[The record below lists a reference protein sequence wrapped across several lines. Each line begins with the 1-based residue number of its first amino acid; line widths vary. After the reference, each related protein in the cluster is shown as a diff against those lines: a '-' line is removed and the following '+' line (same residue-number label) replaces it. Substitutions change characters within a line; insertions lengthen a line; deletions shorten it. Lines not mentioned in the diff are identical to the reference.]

1 MKRLL
6 RISIEEWPIRVVFRI
21 SRGSSSS
28 VKVVVVELEQ
38 DGCIGR
44 GEASPE
50 RYGMAAE
57 IAAVGM
63 EAVRDVM
70 EQGCERSELQNILP
84 PGPVRNGLDLAL
96 WDLEAKLT
104 GRPAWEL
111 AGISELNPVPTAWTV
126 SLDTPERM
134 RATAKQ
140 HQNSPLLKIKLTGE
154 SDLERVQA
162 VRKGAPDPRLI
173 VDANESWTPQYYQQ
187 IVPGLVELG
196 VELIEQPFPAA
207 NDEILAELLRPIPV
221 CADESCRDRGDLQ
234 ELVKLYDYINIKL
247 DKTGGLTE
255 ALRLQQHA
263 RRLNL
268 GIMVGCMVS
277 TSLGIA
283 PALLLAQDADFID
296 LDGHLLLERDR
307 EPGLECKEHLILPPH
322 PELWG

>member
-1 MKRLL
+1 MKRIL
-6 RISIEEWPIRVVFRI
+6 RISIEEWPIRGVFRI

-38 DGCIGR
+38 DGRIGR
-44 GEASPE
+44 GETSPE

-57 IAAVGM
+57 MAAADM
-63 EAVRDVM
+63 EAVRAVM
-70 EQGCERSELQNILP
+70 EHGCERSDLQNILP

-104 GRPAWEL
+104 GRPVWEL
-111 AGISELNPVPTAWTV
+111 AGFDEWRPVHTAWTI

-140 HQNSPLLKIKLTGE
+140 HQNRPLLKIKLTGE

-162 VRKGAPDPRLI
+162 VRKGAPDTRLI
-173 VDANESWTPQYYQQ
+173 VDANESWSREYYQHL
-187 IVPGLVELG
+187 VPRLVELG
-196 VELIEQPFPAA
+196 IELIEQPFPAA
-207 NDEILAELLRPIPV
+207 SDEILAELPRPIPV

-234 ELVKLYDYINIKL
+234 ELFMLYDYINIKL

-255 ALRLQQHA
+255 ALKLQQQA
-263 RRLNL
+263 RGLNL

-277 TSLGIA
+277 TSLAIA
-283 PALLLAQDADFID
+283 PALLLAGDADFID
-296 LDGHLLLERDR
+296 LDGHLLLDQDR
-307 EPGLECKEHLILPPH
+307 EPGLECKEHLILPPQ

>member
-1 MKRLL
+1 MKRIV
-6 RISIEEWPIRVVFRI
+6 RIFIQEWPIRGVFRI
-21 SRGSSSS
+21 SRSSSSS

-44 GEASPE
+44 GEASPV

-57 IAAVGM
+57 IAVADM
-63 EAVRDVM
+63 EVVRDAM
-70 EQGCERSELQNILP
+70 EQGCERSDLQKILP
-84 PGPVRNGLDLAL
+84 PGPVRNGIDLAL

-104 GRPAWEL
+104 GRPVWEL
-111 AGISELNPVPTAWTV
+111 AGFDEWRSVSTAWTV

-140 HQNSPLLKIKLTGE
+140 HQNRSLLKIKLTGK

-162 VRKGAPDPRLI
+162 VRKGAPDTRLI
-173 VDANESWTPQYYQQ
+173 VDANESWSTQYYQQ
-187 IVPGLVELG
+187 TVPGLVGLG

-207 NDEILAELLRPIPV
+207 NDERLADLPRPIPV
-221 CADESCRDRGDLQ
+221 CADESCRDRSDLQ

-255 ALRLQQHA
+255 AIRLQQQA

-283 PALLLAQDADFID
+283 PALLLAQGADLID
-296 LDGHLLLERDR
+296 LDGHLLLECDR
-307 EPGLECKEHLILPPH
+307 EAGLECKEHLILPPQ

>member
-6 RISIEEWPIRVVFRI
+6 RISIEKWPIRGVFRI

-50 RYGMAAE
+50 RYGMATE
-57 IAAVGM
+57 IAVAEM
-63 EAVRDVM
+63 ETVRDVM
-70 EQGCERSELQNILP
+70 EQGCERSDLQNILP

-96 WDLEAKLT
+96 WDLETKLT
-104 GRPAWEL
+104 GRPVWDL
-111 AGISELNPVPTAWTV
+111 AGLEEWRPVLTAWTV

-134 RATAKQ
+134 LQAAKQ
-140 HQNSPLLKIKLTGE
+140 HQNRPLLKIKLTGE
-154 SDLERVQA
+154 SDLERLQA
-162 VRKGAPDPRLI
+162 VRKGAPEARLI
-173 VDANESWTPQYYQQ
+173 VDANESWSGEYYQHL
-187 IVPGLVELG
+187 VPRLVELG
-196 VELIEQPFPAA
+196 IELIEQPFPAA
-207 NDEILAELLRPIPV
+207 SDEILAELSRPIPV
-221 CADESCRDRGDLQ
+221 CADESCRDRSDLQ

-255 ALRLQQHA
+255 ALRLQQQA

-268 GIMVGCMVS
+268 GVMVGCMVS

-283 PALLLAQDADFID
+283 PALLLARDADFID
-296 LDGHLLLERDR
+296 LDGHLLLARDR
-307 EPGLECKEHLILPPH
+307 EPGLECKEHLILPPQ

>member
-1 MKRLL
+1 MKRFL
-6 RISIEEWPIRVVFRI
+6 RISIEEWPIRGVFRI

-28 VKVVVVELEQ
+28 VKVVVAELEQ

-50 RYGMAAE
+50 RYGIAAE
-57 IAAVGM
+57 TAAADI
-63 EAVRDVM
+63 EAVRAVM
-70 EQGCERSELQNILP
+70 EQGCERSDLQNILP

-104 GRPAWEL
+104 GRPVWEL
-111 AGISELNPVPTAWTV
+111 AGFDELSPVPTAWTV

-134 RATAKQ
+134 QQAAIQ
-140 HQNSPLLKIKLTGE
+140 HQNRSLLKIKLNGE

-162 VRKGAPDPRLI
+162 VRKGAPDSRLI
-173 VDANESWTPQYYQQ
+173 VDANESWSSGYYQQ
-187 IVPGLVELG
+187 IVTGLVELG

-207 NDEILAELLRPIPV
+207 SDEILAELPCLVPV

-255 ALRLQQHA
+255 ALKLQQQA
-263 RRLNL
+263 CRLNL

-277 TSLGIA
+277 TSLAIA
-283 PALLLAQDADFID
+283 PALLLARDADFID
-296 LDGHLLLERDR
+296 LDGHLLLECDR
-307 EPGLECKEHLILPPH
+307 EPGLECKEHLILPPQ